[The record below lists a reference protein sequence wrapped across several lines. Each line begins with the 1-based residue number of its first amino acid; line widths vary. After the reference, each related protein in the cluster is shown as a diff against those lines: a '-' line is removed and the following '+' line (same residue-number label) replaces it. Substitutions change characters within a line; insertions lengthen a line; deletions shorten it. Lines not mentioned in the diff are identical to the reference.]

1 MITVMQQLD
10 MKCVIIMAP
19 TFSEVDYID
28 CIIDSCEET
37 FQNKSL
43 TWMHFINHS
52 EQFYNIYES

>member
-1 MITVMQQLD
+1 MQQLD